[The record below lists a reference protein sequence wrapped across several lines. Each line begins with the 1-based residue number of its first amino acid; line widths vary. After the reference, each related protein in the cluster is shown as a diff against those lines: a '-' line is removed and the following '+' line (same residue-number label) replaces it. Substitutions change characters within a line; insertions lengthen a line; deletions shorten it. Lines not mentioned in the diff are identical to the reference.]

1 MNNND
6 TITYYNQNAAKF
18 CQRTFDFDMSYCQ
31 NKFLGYL
38 QKGNCILD
46 AGCGSGRDSKYF
58 MEKGMQ
64 VVSMD
69 ASEAICQLA
78 AEYIGKPVE
87 CLRFEDMQWEEEF
100 DGVWASASLLHVR
113 KADLPGVLGK
123 LHRALKPEGILYG
136 SVKYGAAEEE
146 RLGRFFSDYSMG
158 ELKEMLEKEGL
169 FDVLECFE
177 TADARAGYEDKP
189 WVNAIARKK

>member
-69 ASEAICQLA
+69 ASEAICQL
-78 AEYIGKPVE
+78 
-87 CLRFEDMQWEEEF
+87 
-100 DGVWASASLLHVR
+100 
-113 KADLPGVLGK
+113 
-123 LHRALKPEGILYG
+123 
-136 SVKYGAAEEE
+136 
-146 RLGRFFSDYSMG
+146 
-158 ELKEMLEKEGL
+158 
-169 FDVLECFE
+169 
-177 TADARAGYEDKP
+177 
-189 WVNAIARKK
+189 